1 MAAGILA
8 GLRVVEISAFVAAPL
23 GGATLAAMGA
33 DVIRVDP
40 PGGGVDIGRWP
51 LHRGRSIYWAGL
63 NQGKRSVC
71 IDMRSES
78 GQKKIAQLITAPGE
92 GGGIFLT
99 NLPAKGWSSYDELKK
114 LRPDLVMVLISG
126 RRDGGIAVDY
136 TVNASLGFPYV
147 TGPEGYQEPINH
159 VLPAWD
165 AMTGF
170 LAATAILAAERHR
183 RLTGEGQL
191 VELSLEDVGLA
202 VTGHLGLIGEA
213 ILEEE
218 ARERHGNHVY
228 GTFGRDFAT
237 RDGRRVMVLA
247 LTAGHWRSIVEATGL
262 SGEFSQM
269 EARLGLYFNNEGD
282 RWRGRREICERLD
295 EWIAARNLN
304 NVANIFDRNHVLWG
318 PYQNFKELVAED
330 PRASAANPLFA
341 EVDQPNLGRYIVP
354 GSPLRFGAAKAVPP
368 RPAPEL
374 GEHTK
379 EVLEEFGIG

>member
-1 MAAGILA
+1 M
-8 GLRVVEISAFVAAPL
+8 
-23 GGATLAAMGA
+23 
-33 DVIRVDP
+33 
-40 PGGGVDIGRWP
+40 
-51 LHRGRSIYWAGL
+51 
-63 NQGKRSVC
+63 
-71 IDMRSES
+71 
-78 GQKKIAQLITAPGE
+78 
-92 GGGIFLT
+92 
-99 NLPAKGWSSYDELKK
+99 
-114 LRPDLVMVLISG
+114 LISG
-126 RRDGGIAVDY
+126 RRDDGIAVDY

-218 ARERHGNHVY
+218 PRERHGNHVY

-262 SGEFSQM
+262 SGEFSQL
-269 EARLGLYFNNEGD
+269 EARLDLYFNNEGD

-318 PYQNFKELVAED
+318 PYQTFKELVAED

-341 EVDQPNLGRYIVP
+341 EVDQPSLGRYIVP